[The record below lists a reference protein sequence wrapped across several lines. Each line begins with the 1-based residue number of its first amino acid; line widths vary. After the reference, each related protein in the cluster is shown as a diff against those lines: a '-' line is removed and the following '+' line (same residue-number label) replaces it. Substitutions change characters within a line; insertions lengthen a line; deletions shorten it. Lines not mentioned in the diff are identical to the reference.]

1 MRDVNN
7 KNPFQRI
14 KDINKSINDDQ
25 GSASLGR
32 IAERQKEMMEKVKN
46 A

>member
-1 MRDVNN
+1 MRDVKN

-14 KDINKSINDDQ
+14 KDMNKATNDDQ